1 MGRRK
6 YNDEELQ
13 RIEDHTLHVWLDLM
27 ESASPEQREAGLGW
41 YSVAH
46 EEAVLIAS
54 TVDITV
60 TRAAAIIAVLS
71 PLTRWQGNLDDA
83 WAIVT
88 DETTHH
94 SLPDNVDK
102 AQRLL
107 ADEPI
112 SDVLGGRKVRAFWL
126 NISRPMTTLSIVCDS
141 WVARA
146 IGLAPMDV
154 FATYGVYDAVSEGV
168 RRAADTDE
176 IRGNQAQAI
185 GWLVTRDNFVRG
197 QNSLPNSWST

>member
-54 TVDITV
+54 TVDTTV
-60 TRAAAIIAVLS
+60 ARAAAIIAVLS

-83 WAIVT
+83 WAVVT
-88 DETTHH
+88 GETPKH
-94 SLPDNVDK
+94 SLPDNIDK
-102 AQRLL
+102 ARRLL
-107 ADEPI
+107 ANEPI
-112 SDVLGGRKVRAFWL
+112 SDVLGGRKVIAFYL
-126 NISRPMTTLSIVCDS
+126 NIARPTTTMAIVCDS

-146 IGLAPMDV
+146 IGLAPMDI
-154 FATYGVYDAVSEGV
+154 FATFGVYDAVCRGIK
-168 RRAADTDE
+168 RAADAAE

-185 GWLVTRDNFVRG
+185 GWLVTRDDFVRG
-197 QNSLPNSWST
+197 QKGLPNPWST